1 METYIFTNSLY
12 SIYLLRNHIKSP
24 SFQSNHHDKL
34 LIAYIINTIKN
45 SHHRFTIQKVH
56 AHTNITGNEEVHNF
70 AKQGVDTPHIIST
83 PFHLFGHQT
92 PYWPS
97 IPPTSTQQDGSIC
110 NLKRYIEKEH
120 VSAIVSQSTN
130 TLSHAYKRLSNTDLH
145 FKCPIYYGTPHGL
158 QMHKLHRPLK
168 SVMINIL
175 VIILENTSSNKTCAP
190 YATHAH
196 HAKMTHASIY
206 AHVVK
211 TNT

>member
-12 SIYLLRNHIKSP
+12 SIYVLRNPIKSP

-120 VSAIVSQSTN
+120 VSAIVSQTTN

-145 FKCPIYYGTPHGL
+145 FKWSNLLWDTPWITNAQITQAFKIRYDKYLGNYFRKHF
-158 QMHKLHRPLK
+158 LK
-168 SVMINIL
+168 
-175 VIILENTSSNKTCAP
+175 
-190 YATHAH
+190 
-196 HAKMTHASIY
+196 
-206 AHVVK
+206 
-211 TNT
+211 